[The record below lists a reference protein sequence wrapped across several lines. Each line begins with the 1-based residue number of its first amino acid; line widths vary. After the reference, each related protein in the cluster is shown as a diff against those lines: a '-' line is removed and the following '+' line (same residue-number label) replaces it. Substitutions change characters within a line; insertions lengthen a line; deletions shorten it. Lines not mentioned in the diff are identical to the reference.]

1 MQMTNSEIRRN
12 YAEAR
17 NKSKQVGILA
27 DLNECSR
34 DEIEEILGIAKPV
47 HTSDNVPIL
56 SVLFAQLDKV
66 DEQIKALEEEYR
78 RIKIAID
85 VVEGIVG

>member
-1 MQMTNSEIRRN
+1 MQMTNDEIRRN

-34 DEIEEILGIAKPV
+34 DAIKDILGISKPV
-47 HTSDNVPIL
+47 QASDNVPIL